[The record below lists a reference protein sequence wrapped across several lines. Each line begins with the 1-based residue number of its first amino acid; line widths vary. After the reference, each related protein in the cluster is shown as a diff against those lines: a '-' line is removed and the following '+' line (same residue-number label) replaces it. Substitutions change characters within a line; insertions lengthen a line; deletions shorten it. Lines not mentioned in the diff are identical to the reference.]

1 MFPKYLGFG
10 ILVLILASAW
20 ATEEDVYEWSDGDFA
35 EELKRHENTLVMFYA
50 PW

>member
-1 MFPKYLGFG
+1 MLNKCLLG
-10 ILVLILASAW
+10 LLLLAVTSFA
-20 ATEEDVYEWSDGDFA
+20 AEEDVYEWNDGEFS